1 MVYKRNP
8 SLQNQKSPH
17 NHKEWVEQL
26 FVLDKNTIKL
36 PNGKGDGAVIING
49 TIWGPKTSQIIV
61 GGGVQQKVWERY
73 CLLQGVFGIVDP
85 GRGSAT

>member
-49 TIWGPKTSQIIV
+49 TIWETKNFSDNSRRWSPAKSV
-61 GGGVQQKVWERY
+61 GTV
-73 CLLQGVFGIVDP
+73 LSLT
-85 GRGSAT
+85 GSLWHC

>member
-1 MVYKRNP
+1 MVRAMVL
-8 SLQNQKSPH
+8 SLST
-17 NHKEWVEQL
+17 EQYGRL
-26 FVLDKNTIKL
+26 
-36 PNGKGDGAVIING
+36 
-49 TIWGPKTSQIIV
+49 KTSQIIV